1 MIMIRRLLT
10 IFPAVYKV
18 LHDHG
23 EHNLILD
30 TDEIS
35 KLEKLRDLL
44 SKFEEA
50 TVKVSSEKKP
60 TAGLILP
67 ILYTLRKHLTEAP
80 GDINLIKKM
89 KSEMMKDLQKRYQG
103 EDVQKMLALCSVVHP
118 RFKALAWMTTEH
130 KASIYQSMTELAIAL
145 QDAAAAP
152 VPVHDEMPRPQ
163 VEDNPPASEQDFFD
177 STVFE
182 DAPPQ
187 VQDLASLVEDELKR
201 YKSEPRPPQNIEVV
215 EWWRK
220 RRHSYPLL
228 TKVAVYFLMIPAT
241 SVPSERVFS
250 VAGQIVNKKRSS
262 LAPDNVNRLIFLHTN
277 ADHYIL

>member
-44 SKFEEA
+44 SKFKEA

-130 KASIYQSMTELAIAL
+130 KDGTYQSTTELAIAL
-145 QDAAAAP
+145 QDAAP
-152 VPVHDEMPRPQ
+152 VPVHDENREMPRPQ
-163 VEDNPPASEQDFFD
+163 VEDNPPANAEQDFFD
-177 STVFE
+177 ST
-182 DAPPQ
+182 
-187 VQDLASLVEDELKR
+187 KT
-201 YKSEPRPPQNIEVV
+201 
-215 EWWRK
+215 
-220 RRHSYPLL
+220 PLL
-228 TKVAVYFLMIPAT
+228 KFKI
-241 SVPSERVFS
+241 SHH
-250 VAGQIVNKKRSS
+250 SS
-262 LAPDNVNRLIFLHTN
+262 KTR
-277 ADHYIL
+277 